1 MKKKLRFLLLIA
13 LTMVCSIVLAQDP
26 VTWDASSKD
35 ALPNISVNSDL
46 TLTWIEAGGDQAPSY
61 STQSNKTVVYMRSGN
76 KLTVAGAD
84 ANVTITKIVF
94 TYVGDNVG
102 LSPSVGTSS
111 NNLGDNTSTWTGEAN
126 SITIAKTRNAI
137 PGISLISPPPHHDIY
152 SIEDLAQLIFDL
164 KNINPTAAVSVK
176 LVAESGVGTIAAGA
190 SNKWKNITY
199 DVTKIEKGE
208 HEVYISLTADGVD
221 AVNTDKTKV
230 NFTKA
235 DPVPAFTISAPA
247 VTVPYNAE
255 SYNVVATLKETNNV
269 AANEVKV
276 QLRKGFSDMLATTVL
291 ETVAAN
297 AETQVLLTVA
307 KEQFETGTKTYYLYV
322 NDKYLNTVD
331 VTFEEAP
338 VVETKDL
345 VITAIDGTIDL
356 ANESSNVRVI
366 VENKG
371 NVDIT
376 DAPVTLMAGEKTLGT
391 ATVSARA
398 GQQGFC
404 YVAVAS
410 EGLTAGELAVK
421 AIVAYDEGKSAELEA
436 TLTVK
441 AAPVPAAKF
450 ELTAENVSTKVGE
463 ANFTVKVKVKNV
475 GTAAGA
481 AEVKLVKG
489 TESLADALTTNSLE
503 VNGEQELTFTVAN
516 PYTTAGTFDDIQALT
531 TDGKAGCHVNVAVAA
546 ADVEPVVDIAL
557 VDISGIS
564 EISLKEG
571 AVNTALVRFTNNS
584 NFDVENATITL
595 TMNGTQVG
603 EPQAIVKGQASVSFT
618 LPTEG
623 LEIGQEVTLVAT
635 LNATGNKDGNTTEVT
650 KTLPVVSGEVAP
662 APAFTV
668 TAQKVE
674 VLTTDQKVKVVVNVK
689 NTGNA
694 KADRVDVQLKK
705 GTTPIGEPG
714 YIWGLEAGA
723 DKNVTIEFNNF
734 DKAGTYEMQAWAT
747 CGDVVAAG
755 YFDIIVKA
763 PVAKLA
769 IESIEGTINLANT
782 SSRVIVTVKNDGTAN
797 ASNVPA
803 TLSYGETTQES
814 TIQFIRAGE
823 VGYAYFQVPSE
834 GLTAGELNVTAK
846 VEYEEKVVQQSATL
860 TVQAAPVAQPTFSVT
875 ADNVTV
881 PFGAT
886 SFEIKA
892 TIKNTS
898 EVDAQGLTVKLLE
911 GITEVETR
919 TLDILL
925 QAGNSTTETFTITA
939 TEDKPFVAGKT
950 VIYYVQAGKAQTT
963 VEVTFEKETVAEV
976 KDLAIES
983 IQGTINLGAE
993 TSNVTVTVKNNGNV
1007 DVTNAKVTLSYG
1019 ETTLEKTVSIKAGQ
1033 QGYAYFS
1040 VASAGITGETLA
1052 VTATVELEGDA
1063 TSADNTKTENL
1074 TVRAGIL
1081 AKITILI
1088 EFLKALG
1095 NTEIIITG
1103 SLLINNTLHISVI
1116 IILFTILGSVA
1127 LNGSVGQTTRG
1138 IGIGI

>member
-1 MKKKLRFLLLIA
+1 MKKKLRFLLLTA

-126 SITIAKTRNAI
+126 SITFTASGKRYVKSISVTYTGSATPVVKVPELAI
-137 PGISLISPPPHHDIY
+137 TS
-152 SIEDLAQLIFDL
+152 
-164 KNINPTAAVSVK
+164 VSG
-176 LVAESGVGTIAAGA
+176 LNTTVALDGESGKTIAVYYANTGKAAAENAKLTLYVGDAANRVVDLGTIAAGA

-782 SSRVIVTVKNDGTAN
+782 SSRVTVTVKNDGTAN

-803 TLSYGETTQES
+803 TLSYGETTLES

-1074 TVRAGIL
+1074 TVRA
-1081 AKITILI
+1081 ADAPQPTFSI
-1088 EFLKALG
+1088 ESNDVVVLMA
-1095 NTEIIITG
+1095 TPG
-1103 SLLINNTLHISVI
+1103 SKCLL
-1116 IILFTILGSVA
+1116 
-1127 LNGSVGQTTRG
+1127 
-1138 IGIGI
+1138 